1 MGDLESGYEEMEGVK
16 LGYLVIKGKQ
26 MFALSQVF
34 TDLLKNI
41 PRTTVHKR
49 MDHLNVKKHHC
60 DLEELR
66 KLKAIN
72 SIAFHA
78 AKCTLISREDVEA
91 LYISC
96 KTERVLK
103 SKKRKTN
110 TSSPEDTCD
119 DQINPEPHDDFW
131 KEKVWLSLHGVPQT
145 FSFKNRHGR
154 QGAASPPASNLPQ
167 IYSKFAC
174 RGYQAVTKSECKSH
188 KNYETSQIPSN
199 CVAFNSNHSFIRNV
213 VCTRQPLLCHSAIAA
228 QSRRSSTTDLIYKGK
243 GEHEDTGIQFWSTGR
258 RNRQVLF
265 VPKCCKAKVPNG
277 SLNKFYLEH
286 GLYLDH
292 QHIGNFQESCSSDTE
307 SSSYSERV
315 DDSDFGSSL
324 STTSNSATSDE
335 EEDDSVSESSDVSSD
350 EESSSQ
356 SDSSSVAS
364 QVSLQSIRMRR
375 TSFSALSNKA
385 PPLPQASFHCS
396 LQHSTTNQSGTTEL
410 DYGIF
415 TRKLPKADFNRTTSV
430 NKHEDST
437 VSKQRK
443 AFPLVLGSCFTETR
457 RERFSRTL
465 SHIENEIPNDP
476 KRTDPAINSV
486 IETGSSPSSK
496 GNKEFPLQRVSGQA
510 NKCPQ
515 ALISYCVRDKETIV
529 SQFTE
534 NNPSFD
540 VHLKKEPK
548 ISHCLQLPP
557 PHNIIKTEVEEPST
571 PTDVHSENNG
581 SVKTPQTL
589 LRNVKI
595 KVEEISDEYEFSC
608 QGNGLV
614 WKYQCNRTEP
624 DITSGQYPS
633 GEDKPIHS
641 VNNATKATEC
651 AGDFTTP
658 RKSPSVHPESQSTLS
673 TPYPEEG
680 EYKNGARVRKN
691 YRTLVLGKQSGIP
704 TTQLKLNGKVYR
716 TPRSTGKTENY
727 EGSPEDFTGG
737 SKRKR
742 ASSNVAAVKRP
753 FNFMENF
760 PSPPSLII
768 GSDGDLSPA
777 YSLNSMKDKQPHRSH
792 PVWKW
797 QLGGSAV
804 PLPPSHRFRKF

>member
-1 MGDLESGYEEMEGVK
+1 MGDLEFGYEEMEGVK

-103 SKKRKTN
+103 SKKRNK
-110 TSSPEDTCD
+110 SSQEDTCD
-119 DQINPEPHDDFW
+119 DQINREPHDGFW

-145 FSFKNRHGR
+145 FSFKNRPGR
-154 QGAASPPASNLPQ
+154 QGATSPHASNLPQ

-174 RGYQAVTKSECKSH
+174 RGYQAVTKSESKSP

-199 CVAFNSNHSFIRNV
+199 CVAFHSNNSFIRNV
-213 VCTRQPLLCHSAIAA
+213 VCTRQPILCHSAIAA

-243 GEHEDTGIQFWSTGR
+243 GEHEDTGRQFWSTGR
-258 RNRQVLF
+258 RSHQVLF
-265 VPKCCKAKVPNG
+265 VPKCCKSKVSNG
-277 SLNKFYLEH
+277 SLNKFYLQHE
-286 GLYLDH
+286 LYLDH

-335 EEDDSVSESSDVSSD
+335 EDDSMSESSDVSSD

-385 PPLPQASFHCS
+385 PPLQQASFHCS

-410 DYGIF
+410 DYGISN
-415 TRKLPKADFNRTTSV
+415 RKLTKADFIHTTSV

-443 AFPLVLGSCFTETR
+443 TCPLLGSCFTETR
-457 RERFSRTL
+457 KERFSRTL

-496 GNKEFPLQRVSGQA
+496 GNKEFPLQRVSGRA

-515 ALISYCVRDKETIV
+515 ALISYCARDKETIV
-529 SQFTE
+529 SQFTD

-540 VHLKKEPK
+540 VHFKKEPK
-548 ISHCLQLPP
+548 ISHCLHIPP
-557 PHNIIKTEVEEPST
+557 PSNIIKTEVEEPST
-571 PTDVHSENNG
+571 PADVHDENRLL
-581 SVKTPQTL
+581 KTSPTL
-589 LRNVKI
+589 LQNVKI
-595 KVEEISDEYEFSC
+595 KVEEISDEYEYSC
-608 QGNGLV
+608 QGNELV
-614 WKYQCNRTEP
+614 WKYQCNQP

-633 GEDKPIHS
+633 GEDKPVHN
-641 VNNATKATEC
+641 VNNANKATEC
-651 AGDFTTP
+651 AGDLTTSQ
-658 RKSPSVHPESQSTLS
+658 KSPSIHPESQSTLS
-673 TPYPEEG
+673 TPYPEDG

-691 YRTLVLGKQSGIP
+691 YRTLVLGKHSGIP

-716 TPRSTGKTENY
+716 TPRSTGKPEND

-742 ASSNVAAVKRP
+742 AASNVAAVRRP
-753 FNFMENF
+753 FNFMANF

-777 YSLNSMKDKQPHRSH
+777 YSLNSMKDNQPHRSH

-797 QLGGSAV
+797 QLGSSAV
-804 PLPPSHRFRKF
+804 PLPPSHKFRKF